1 MRLFV
6 RYVMENPWI
15 LGFMATT
22 LIAVPIAGIWA
33 IHKYHWEHWEPFAR
47 NHK

>member
-1 MRLFV
+1 
-6 RYVMENPWI
+6 MENPWI